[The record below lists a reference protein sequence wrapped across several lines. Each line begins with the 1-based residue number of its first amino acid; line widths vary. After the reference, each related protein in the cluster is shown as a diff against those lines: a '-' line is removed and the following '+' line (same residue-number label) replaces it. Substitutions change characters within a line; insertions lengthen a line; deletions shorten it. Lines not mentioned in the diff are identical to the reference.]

1 MRIELESV
9 DFSFGSEKVL
19 HGVDL
24 VIDRPGLIC
33 IVGPNGVG
41 KSTLVKCMMGLLKPS
56 SGRITI
62 DGRDVSEFSLNDM
75 ARIVGYVP
83 VTSGGAFA
91 MNVLDTVM
99 LGRYPHR
106 KTSGASSLDWMIT
119 KRAMNMMGIKD
130 LAMKNTNELSAGQH
144 QKVAIAKG
152 LAQTPRV
159 LVLDEPTANLDARH
173 QLQVTELLRD
183 IAREI
188 GMTVIM
194 VSHDLNAS
202 AKYAD
207 EVVMMARPGVIHRSG
222 TPEEVFTEEDIRSVY
237 GVECRVIDD
246 KGRPHIIL
254 ERALTD
260 EEMEEL

>member
-1 MRIELESV
+1 MRIEMKSV
-9 DFSFGSEKVL
+9 NFSFGSESVL
-19 HGVDL
+19 HGIDL
-24 VIDRPGLIC
+24 VIDEPGLIC

-56 SGRITI
+56 SGSILV
-62 DGRDVSEFSLNDM
+62 DGQDISNYKLEDM
-75 ARIVGYVP
+75 ARAIGFVP
-83 VTSGGAFA
+83 VTTGGAFS

-99 LGRYPHR
+99 MGRYPHR
-106 KTSGASSLDWMIT
+106 RIEGASKLDWTIT

-159 LVLDEPTANLDARH
+159 LILDEPTANLDARH

-183 IAREI
+183 IAHEI
-188 GMTVIM
+188 GMTVLM

-207 EVVMMARPGVIHRSG
+207 RVIMMAKPGIIYRSG
-222 TPEEVFTEEDIRSVY
+222 TPEEVFTAEDIRRIY

-246 KGRPHIIL
+246 TGRPHIIL
-254 ERALTD
+254 ERALAD
-260 EEMEEL
+260 EEIEAL